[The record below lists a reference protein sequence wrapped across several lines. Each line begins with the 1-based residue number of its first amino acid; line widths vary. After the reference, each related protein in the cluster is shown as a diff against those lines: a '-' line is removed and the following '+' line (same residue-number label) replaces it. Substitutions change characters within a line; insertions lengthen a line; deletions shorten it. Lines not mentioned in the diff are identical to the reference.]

1 MNFSD
6 RRQLLQAVARLYYI
20 ENVSQ
25 SEIADQFFMSKSSVS
40 RLINEACK
48 TGCVQ
53 FVISGF
59 PNTNSFLQKE
69 LIRRFSLKDALVLSP
84 VSELSKEIGDEVASL
99 TACYLDSILR
109 PDSVIGI
116 TRGRMIRSMIESLC
130 PLREL
135 PVHVVQLFG
144 LINTSHNDDGELELV
159 RNFAKAYNGSY
170 HHLFAPFLAK
180 DRQNKEL
187 ISALPAVAS
196 ALQYADQASI
206 VVSPLSRADFDS
218 PNSLWKQYL
227 SGEVIRRLQEK
238 EAVGLFCGHYYDKQG
253 RFIQSELLDL
263 MISIDIRHI
272 IQKEYVIGFAA
283 GPEKTPAILGAL
295 NGSLINVLIT
305 DEKTAL
311 KLLIDGSRPESA
323 KVESGF

>member
-6 RRQLLQAVARLYYI
+6 RRQLLQTVARLYYI
-20 ENVSQ
+20 ENASQ
-25 SEIADQFFMSKSSVS
+25 SEIADQLFMSKSSVS
-40 RLINEACK
+40 RLINEARE

-53 FVISGF
+53 FVVSGF

-69 LIRRFSLKDALVLSP
+69 LMKCFSIKDAVVLSP
-84 VSELSKEIGDEVASL
+84 ASDAPKEICDEVASL
-99 TACYLDSILR
+99 TACYLDAILR
-109 PDSVIGI
+109 PDSIVGI
-116 TRGRMIRSMIESLC
+116 TRGRMIHSMIESLC

-180 DRQNKEL
+180 DASNREL
-187 ISALPAVAS
+187 ILNIPAVAS

-206 VVSPLSRADFDS
+206 IVSPISLSDFDS
-218 PNSLWKQYL
+218 PGSLWKQYL
-227 SGEVIRRLQEK
+227 SRELVCQLQAK
-238 EAVGLFCGHYYDKQG
+238 GAVGLFCGHYYDRQG
-253 RFIQSELLDL
+253 RFIQSDLLDL
-263 MISIDIRHI
+263 MISIDIQRI
-272 IQKEYVIGFAA
+272 IQKEYVIGFVS
-283 GPEKTPAILGAL
+283 GMEKVPAILGAL
-295 NGSLINVLIT
+295 NGGLINVLVT

-311 KLLIDGSRPESA
+311 ETLIAARQH
-323 KVESGF
+323 KI